1 MKDKLTKEQLNE
13 LSKESLVSLVS
24 SMQAQVAQLN
34 ARMDS
39 LMEQISVFVEESCEA
54 EILGETRE
62 IR

>member
-39 LMEQISVFVEESCEA
+39 LMEQISVFVEENCET